1 MKLNEVIDMGCDIHS
16 FVAVLGD
23 DATLTPSSTIVNISD
38 KSYII
43 QPFDGRC
50 YLFFGWLTNSIV
62 RSRGLEYY
70 NYPFNG
76 RCLNKINISSSDNIN
91 EYDKELIKEYIN
103 GDQSYKY
110 HTFGYITYADL
121 LKQKKIFKKVIKR
134 IIKNVEQNVTL
145 DDAEIVLDYIKS
157 AIIRTQ
163 IAVNTKEI
171 DHNNIYILFCFDS

>member
-1 MKLNEVIDMGCDIHS
+1 MGCDIHS

-23 DATLTPSSTIVNISD
+23 DGTLSPSETYVNLSGQRR
-38 KSYII
+38 II
-43 QPFDGRC
+43 KPFDDRC
-50 YLFFGWLTNSIV
+50 YLFFGWLTDGGV
-62 RSRGLEYY
+62 RSSGLFRY
-70 NYPFNG
+70 NYPSTG
-76 RCLNKINISSSDNIN
+76 KCKYKINPLVSDKIDV
-91 EYDKELIKEYIN
+91 YDKKLIERYN
-103 GDQSYKY
+103 ETQSYVY
-110 HTFGYITYADL
+110 HSFGYITYADL

-145 DDAEIVLDYIKS
+145 DEAEIVLAYIKS

>member
-1 MKLNEVIDMGCDIHS
+1 MGCDIHS

-50 YLFFGWLTNSIV
+50 YLFFGWLTNGLV
-62 RSRGLEYY
+62 RSSGLTNY
-70 NYPFNG
+70 NYSYDG
-76 RCLNKINISSSDNIN
+76 KCLNKIKIPTSDNIN
-91 EYDKELIKEYIN
+91 EHDKELIEEYN
-103 GDQSYKY
+103 NERSYNY
-110 HTFGYITYADL
+110 HSFGYITYADL
-121 LKQKKIFKKVIKR
+121 VKHKKIFKKLINK
-134 IIKNVEQNVTL
+134 IIRKTEQNVTL
-145 DDAEIVLDYIKS
+145 DEAETVLAFIKS
-157 AIIRTQ
+157 AIVRTQ